1 MTGESFDTHEAIQTL
16 ERAGCPAEQAEAMV
30 AVVTQATAPTAQVI
44 KDLERIRL
52 VVETKM
58 ATREDVAELR
68 AETQE
73 GLAGL
78 RTEMQEGLAGLRT
91 EMHEGLAGLRAET
104 QEGLAELRAVM
115 HEGLAGLRTEMH
127 GGLAGLRAE
136 NKGDAAELRADW
148 RIDLAE
154 LRTET
159 QTGFA
164 DLSARLDRVTESMIT
179 RGELY
184 RALWI
189 QGGVLATL
197 ILSLAAITLGF
208 ALFVLTGS

>member
-16 ERAGCPAEQAEAMV
+16 ERAGCPVEQAEAMV
-30 AVVTQATAPTAQVI
+30 AVVTQATAPTAQAI

-68 AETQE
+68 AETH
-73 GLAGL
+73 
-78 RTEMQEGLAGLRT
+78 EGLAGLRT
-91 EMHEGLAGLRAET
+91 EMHEGLAGLRAQT

-164 DLSARLDRVTESMIT
+164 DLSARLNRVTESMIT

>member
-30 AVVTQATAPTAQVI
+30 AVVTQATAPTAQVS

-58 ATREDVAELR
+58 ATKEDVAELR
-68 AETQE
+68 AETH
-73 GLAGL
+73 
-78 RTEMQEGLAGLRT
+78 EGLAGLRT
-91 EMHEGLAGLRAET
+91 EMHEGLAGLRAE
-104 QEGLAELRAVM
+104 M
-115 HEGLAGLRTEMH
+115 HE
-127 GGLAGLRAE
+127 GLAGLRAE

-164 DLSARLDRVTESMIT
+164 DLSARLNRVTESMIT

>member
-30 AVVTQATAPTAQVI
+30 AIVTQASAPTAQVI

-52 VVETKM
+52 VVETRM

-68 AETQE
+68 AETHQGLAELRAEMHE
-73 GLAGL
+73 GLTGL
-78 RTEMQEGLAGLRT
+78 RA
-91 EMHEGLAGLRAET
+91 EMHEGLAGLRAE
-104 QEGLAELRAVM
+104 M
-115 HEGLAGLRTEMH
+115 HEGLAGLRAEMH
-127 GGLAGLRAE
+127 EGLAGLRAE

-164 DLSARLDRVTESMIT
+164 DLGARLNRVTESMIT

>member
-1 MTGESFDTHEAIQTL
+1 MTGESFDAHEAIQTL
-16 ERAGCPAEQAEAMV
+16 ERAGCLAEQAEAMV

-68 AETQE
+68 AET
-73 GLAGL
+73 
-78 RTEMQEGLAGLRT
+78 QEGLAGLRT

-164 DLSARLDRVTESMIT
+164 DLSARLNRVTESMIT

>member
-1 MTGESFDTHEAIQTL
+1 MIGESFDTHEAIQTL

-58 ATREDVAELR
+58 ATR
-68 AETQE
+68 Q
-73 GLAGL
+73 GLA
-78 RTEMQEGLAGLRT
+78 ELRT
-91 EMHEGLAGLRAET
+91 EMHE
-104 QEGLAELRAVM
+104 
-115 HEGLAGLRTEMH
+115 
-127 GGLAGLRAE
+127 GLAGLRAE

-164 DLSARLDRVTESMIT
+164 DLSARLNRVTESMIT

>member
-78 RTEMQEGLAGLRT
+78 RAVMHEGLAGLRT
-91 EMHEGLAGLRAET
+91 E
-104 QEGLAELRAVM
+104 M

-164 DLSARLDRVTESMIT
+164 DLGARLNRVTESMIT

>member
-30 AVVTQATAPTAQVI
+30 AVVTQATAPTAQVS

-58 ATREDVAELR
+58 ATKEDVAELR
-68 AETQE
+68 AETHE

-78 RTEMQEGLAGLRT
+78 RTEMHEGLAGLRTEMHKGLAGLRT
-91 EMHEGLAGLRAET
+91 EMHEGLAGLRAE
-104 QEGLAELRAVM
+104 M
-115 HEGLAGLRTEMH
+115 HE
-127 GGLAGLRAE
+127 GLAGLRAE

-164 DLSARLDRVTESMIT
+164 DLSARLNRVTESMIT